1 MMPYDL
7 NIPLE
12 HWLSSFPLT
21 LLWSKLELPV
31 CQEVV
36 EKLQNLALKYFIDVE
51 FHSQE
56 LPNSLCNNTI
66 RKHDHNP
73 LHFLHRCSTTGEKDI
88 SKVFFFY
95 LTSLVSTFYGQDAI
109 ERILSLE
116 VLEVLKCTWKPWLWM
131 ELLLTREEK
140 NSYKKICPG
149 SWSLVRPIWGDKAA
163 NDVNELK
170 EFILSPNCKESVKTE
185 TRPTVF
191 FCLIII
197 EKKI

>member
-1 MMPYDL
+1 ML
-7 NIPLE
+7 NFIHKNFQILFATTQSENMIIILCIFFTDAAPLGRKT
-12 HWLSSFPLT
+12 FPRF
-21 LLWSKLELPV
+21 S
-31 CQEVV
+31 
-36 EKLQNLALKYFIDVE
+36 
-51 FHSQE
+51 
-56 LPNSLCNNTI
+56 
-66 RKHDHNP
+66 
-73 LHFLHRCSTTGEKDI
+73 
-88 SKVFFFY
+88 FFY